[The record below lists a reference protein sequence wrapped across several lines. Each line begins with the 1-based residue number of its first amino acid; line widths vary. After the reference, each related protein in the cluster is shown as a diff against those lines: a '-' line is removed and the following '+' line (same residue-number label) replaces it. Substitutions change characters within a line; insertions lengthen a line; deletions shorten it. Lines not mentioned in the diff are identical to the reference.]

1 MTKTVKDYVER
12 KIKEASMPKKMLL
25 EKKLED
31 AKAASP
37 DIMGVAKEICASK
50 EYKAVEA
57 YIRKWAKAH
66 GAKIEHS
73 YRGETLMVSNF
84 TVYYTA
90 VENAE
95 TELMDYV
102 AKVNNV
108 VEEAI
113 VTMEMSKSKADL
125 DAVIAEAV
133 ASL

>member
-12 KIKEASMPKKMLL
+12 KIKEASMPKKAAL

-31 AKAASP
+31 VKAASL
-37 DIMGVAKEICASK
+37 DILGVEKEICASK

-57 YIRKWAKAH
+57 YISKWAKAH
-66 GAKIEHS
+66 GAKIKHS

-95 TELMDYV
+95 AELMDYV
-102 AKVNNV
+102 TKVNNV
-108 VEEAI
+108 VEEAL
-113 VTMEMSKSKADL
+113 VTMELSKSKADL
-125 DAVIAEAV
+125 DAIIAEAV
-133 ASL
+133 ANL